1 MGTIFLL
8 AIAIIFVMDE
18 IPLIR
23 NKQWKD
29 LTVSIGIMAVAG
41 ALLAGRYA
49 GMTAPLKLL
58 DGLLE
63 GLGKKWFG

>member
-23 NKQWKD
+23 TTQWKD
-29 LTVSIGIMAVAG
+29 PTVAIGILAG
-41 ALLAGRYA
+41 ARALFAGRHS
-49 GMTAPLKLL
+49 GMTAPSEGQ